1 MHPVD
6 PLEPLCNETFIANNN
21 RQYISFLHPDL
32 KLLTKLHL
40 NCIEPLY
47 TMYTILQWTAI
58 SCNLRQNKIV
68 SINNFPAEDIIM
80 QLKFDIFSFLTILM
94 EGREKESVLIISNI
108 TTTIIVEQFK
118 SYNIT
123 YYIIVGGHIYYIYL
137 LSILLYV
144 VYINKS

>member
-80 QLKFDIFSFLTILM
+80 QLKFDIFSFPTILM

-108 TTTIIVEQFK
+108 PGLQTNLNRNLALHCIIQTIEVM
-118 SYNIT
+118 
-123 YYIIVGGHIYYIYL
+123 GHTHYSLYYYIYL
-137 LSILLYV
+137 YLL
-144 VYINKS
+144 